1 MSTCCLSGSD
11 PKPCCGGQDILGSCD
26 SGCLAPCCV
35 TDIEEAARELAEA
48 KRAFAESFLLYRNA
62 GAASTDK
69 QAEAM
74 AEIDHGEKVLLAEAR
89 YVIAKRA

>member
-1 MSTCCLSGSD
+1 VNPEAIT
-11 PKPCCGGQDILGSCD
+11 
-26 SGCLAPCCV
+26 
-35 TDIEEAARELAEA
+35 EAARELAEA